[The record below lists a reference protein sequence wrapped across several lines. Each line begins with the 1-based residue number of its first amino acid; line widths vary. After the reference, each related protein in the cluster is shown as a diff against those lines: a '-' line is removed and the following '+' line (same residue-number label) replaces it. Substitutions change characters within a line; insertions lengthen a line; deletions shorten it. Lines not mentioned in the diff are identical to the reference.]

1 MAASSAAAMT
11 VPFLC
16 HRSRAQPPSDATRT
30 TDLITPDTQR
40 AIDRGLA
47 WLSKRQVMSGRNE
60 GAFGHGGY
68 PGGVAVGSLAGLAM
82 MCSGSPP
89 GQGPFGRYIDRA
101 VKFIS
106 SSVQESGY
114 ISAPGFGQ
122 DNMYGHGFA
131 MLFLSEVYGMSD
143 KSDIDGTVGEK
154 LRKAVKLTCQC

>member
-1 MAASSAAAMT
+1 MRSSRRLFVTITAAGSAAA
-11 VPFLC
+11 VAPRFS
-16 HRSRAQPPSDATRT
+16 HGQNAPDIARNS
-30 TDLITPDTQR
+30 DLITPETQR
-40 AIDRGLA
+40 AIDRGLG
-47 WLSKRQVMSGRNE
+47 WLSKRQVTSGRNE

-89 GQGPFGRYIDRA
+89 GQGPFGRHIDRA

-106 SSVQESGY
+106 SSVQETCY

-131 MLFLSEVYGMSD
+131 MLFLSEAYGMSD
-143 KSDIDGTVGEK
+143 
-154 LRKAVKLTCQC
+154 